1 MKKMGL
7 PMHAIE
13 NKMRMDG
20 LTKEQIE
27 MFKNPGAGG
36 GGGEKKVD
44 YSKYE
49 RMKKMG
55 MPENSITNKMRMDGL
70 KKEDIDR
77 FWNR

>member
-1 MKKMGL
+1 MGL

-20 LTKEQIE
+20 LTAEQIE

-36 GGGEKKVD
+36 EDKPKVN